1 MNTKTILA
9 TVALLALA
17 GCSSTKIEG
26 TGEFFQLQQR
36 NVISRDLTR
45 PVGVDNEPVTYRY
58 SAFPQA
64 LK

>member
-26 TGEFFQLQQR
+26 TGEFFQG
-36 NVISRDLTR
+36 S
-45 PVGVDNEPVTYRY
+45 
-58 SAFPQA
+58 PQKTENKA
-64 LK
+64 R